1 MLVFTTAFSLVP
13 QIYYLDQSLTK
24 TLMRYPSVGLT
35 VLSLLTACSM
45 SNSSQDSAATE
56 RYSPPN
62 ILFILADD
70 LGYGDVGSY
79 NPEAQTATPHIDR
92 LAAQGVRFTDAHA
105 SGPWCVPSRYGL
117 ITGQYPIRTTLDW
130 QKRALIDSSQLTL
143 ASMLQRNG
151 YRTACVGK
159 WHLGFDGVADWN
171 TFASDQRLSGGPV
184 DRGFDSFFGMYASL
198 DIPPYFYIEGDRP
211 AVPPTDTVAAHQSEN
226 ATTPI
231 SGAFWRAG
239 NIAPGFEFT
248 EVLPTFA
255 QRAVQFVESQAQAS
269 NDQPFFLYVALT
281 APHTP
286 WVPTDAFAG
295 ESSVGEYGDFV
306 MQTDAVVGQLLEAL
320 ETTGQRDNTLVI
332 FASDNGPVW
341 FQEDVEKYNHR
352 STAHLRGMKI
362 DEWEGGHRVPF
373 VARWPGQIP
382 AGTVRNDL
390 LSFTDVLATV
400 AAVVGDSLPEADA
413 LDSHNLLPAFQ
424 GDSLNKPIRQELII
438 GEDVVRQNQWKLIVD
453 GGEGVLSRDYGR
465 KANGA
470 SSESA
475 NELYN
480 LEEDPGET
488 NNLYEKMTDKGE
500 ELAARLY
507 EIQKQPKEQ
516 KVLP

>member
-1 MLVFTTAFSLVP
+1 M
-13 QIYYLDQSLTK
+13 
-24 TLMRYPSVGLT
+24 
-35 VLSLLTACSM
+35 
-45 SNSSQDSAATE
+45 
-56 RYSPPN
+56 
-62 ILFILADD
+62 
-70 LGYGDVGSY
+70 
-79 NPEAQTATPHIDR
+79 
-92 LAAQGVRFTDAHA
+92 
-105 SGPWCVPSRYGL
+105 
-117 ITGQYPIRTTLDW
+117 
-130 QKRALIDSSQLTL
+130 
-143 ASMLQRNG
+143 
-151 YRTACVGK
+151 
-159 WHLGFDGVADWN
+159 
-171 TFASDQRLSGGPV
+171 
-184 DRGFDSFFGMYASL
+184 
-198 DIPPYFYIEGDRP
+198 
-211 AVPPTDTVAAHQSEN
+211 
-226 ATTPI
+226 
-231 SGAFWRAG
+231 
-239 NIAPGFEFT
+239 
-248 EVLPTFA
+248 
-255 QRAVQFVESQAQAS
+255 QFVESQAQTD
-269 NDQPFFLYVALT
+269 NNQPFFLYVALT

-320 ETTGQRDNTLVI
+320 ETTGQQDNTLVI

-341 FQEDVEKYNHR
+341 FREDVEKYNHR

-373 VARWPGQIP
+373 IARWPGQIP

-390 LSFTDVLATV
+390 LGFTDVLATV

-424 GDSLNKPIRQELII
+424 GNSLNEPIRQELII

-480 LEEDPGET
+480 LEEDPSET
-488 NNLYEKMTDKGE
+488 NNLYEKMTGKGE